1 MKKGRQGYEVPQSPW
16 SSTPGEVGSPP
27 YCLELSWLVLA
38 WMGTWV
44 GWGKALLPGRTQA
57 AKTRGCLSRGE
68 GYLQFTEMGKPS
80 PQEKPSG
87 SLLLLSG
94 DLVEFGHYASSL
106 GYCKDNSLSV

>member
-1 MKKGRQGYEVPQSPW
+1 MGGLGEGSVTRQNP
-16 SSTPGEVGSPP
+16 SSED
-27 YCLELSWLVLA
+27 
-38 WMGTWV
+38 
-44 GWGKALLPGRTQA
+44 
-57 AKTRGCLSRGE
+57 KTRGCLSRGE

-106 GYCKDNSLSV
+106 GYCKENSLSV